1 MTIELVGL
9 GEVMKKATQRET
21 TAVDL
26 KDLQV
31 QFLAKEKAAE
41 AALEAAEKATEAAE
55 ELRIKLAEAVAKD
68 EEASE
73 AKAKA
78 VGSAETKEQK
88 IARLKKELNE
98 LETRESDVDSLENNE
113 KPATTTTTETLVATP
128 KVTADKLNVTSAPK
142 AEVAVEVYEPE
153 SPKTGAK
160 GAAARRK

>member
-1 MTIELVGL
+1 MTIELVDL

-98 LETRESDVDSLENNE
+98 LETGESDVVSIENNE
-113 KPATTTTTETLVATP
+113 KPATTTETLVATP

-142 AEVAVEVYEPE
+142 VEVITDVYEPE